1 MQRKPPQR
9 NTAHSG
15 SMGLKAE
22 RFKVLPSVTGKI
34 GPGSYEINQTTCMKS
49 KVMSKPT
56 SVLGV
61 CLNQAV
67 RFPTLN
73 QNTPGVGKYEPKT
86 FIDLLNARC
95 TRSYDKNYAIGR
107 NVANDSRFAMSK
119 SGLLKKR
126 QSNNSGQVKNLQEL
140 IGKDDI
146 FTDKRACRR
155 MAYLSL
161 YYD

>member
-1 MQRKPPQR
+1 
-9 NTAHSG
+9 
-15 SMGLKAE
+15 MGLKAE

-56 SVLGV
+56 SVLGSLVDYNCCFLNYFNLSRLQELENTSQKHLLISSMHDAQKTNMV
-61 CLNQAV
+61 C
-67 RFPTLN
+67 
-73 QNTPGVGKYEPKT
+73 PGPG
-86 FIDLLNARC
+86 
-95 TRSYDKNYAIGR
+95 SYDKNYAIGR